1 MGEVLPPHLGENLPS
16 SVKATV
22 QFNVGAYTDAIRR
35 EWDSLRQHDVLFLV
49 SLQMEPTLQTN
60 LPSTKGGKPEA
71 LDGSTFKHRYGVK
84 SVRGCKILEVLSTR
98 DEQDSQLFRGA
109 QRTFTVALDPFQYQL
124 DSASKLAPTFNVII
138 RRKGAENNF
147 AAVLESVRDVMASS
161 LNVPEWLQD
170 VLLGY
175 GDPNGASYTE
185 VENPVLRIDMR
196 DTFLDWAHLNGC
208 FKDMVLYLILFVFV
222 FINFDS
228 FFSQNFQTKGE
239 KGSVQP
245 PYVLTFP
252 KEMFT
257 ALKELDE
264 DETLPSSVST
274 HSVIKQFGDLVDLP
288 TSTDSV
294 LVESYKAQSMGPFPE
309 NARKKNLI
317 RFTPSQAH
325 AVLSGSSPGLTLIVG
340 PPGVCNPY

>member
-60 LPSTKGGKPEA
+60 IPSTKGVKSET
-71 LDGSTFKHRYGVK
+71 LDGPAFKQRYGVK
-84 SVRGCKILEVLSTR
+84 YVRGCKILEVLSTR

-109 QRTFTVALDPFQYQL
+109 QRTFTVALDSFQYQL
-124 DSASKLAPTFNVII
+124 DSASKLTPTFNVII

-196 DTFLDWAHLNGC
+196 DTFLDWAHLKGC
-208 FKDMVLYLILFVFV
+208 FKDMVF
-222 FINFDS
+222 
-228 FFSQNFQTKGE
+228 
-239 KGSVQP
+239 
-245 PYVLTFP
+245 
-252 KEMFT
+252 
-257 ALKELDE
+257 
-264 DETLPSSVST
+264 
-274 HSVIKQFGDLVDLP
+274 
-288 TSTDSV
+288 
-294 LVESYKAQSMGPFPE
+294 
-309 NARKKNLI
+309 
-317 RFTPSQAH
+317 
-325 AVLSGSSPGLTLIVG
+325 
-340 PPGVCNPY
+340 